1 VAGTKNLM
9 LLIFCHTITP
19 RLQYIVDFFSKELFE
34 EAIRITANY
43 DEFKSFAGAKLNYSE
58 SRLTENEFFIKSTS
72 LLFETGIE
80 PQNVQCF
87 EKNNYKAF
95 FPTQGD
101 WHFDIL
107 AASFYLLSRYEEY
120 LPHEKDMYGR
130 YAHTNSLAFREGF
143 LNIPL
148 VNIWLDAF
156 KKALQQQFPEIHFRR
171 PHFKCALSYDIDIA
185 YSYLEK
191 GFVRTAGGFAR
202 SVMHGKWSEVK
213 DRWQVLR
220 GRKKDPYDCFE
231 WLDALHLYCRLKPY
245 YFFLVAKSPS
255 QYDKNIDPGSP
266 LLQSLISYYAASYKI
281 GLHPSW
287 QSGDDDNLLREE
299 KEWLEVMADK
309 KIIHSRQHYI
319 RFTLPQTFRK
329 LIRAGIQKD
338 FSMGYGTIN
347 GFRASVCSSFA
358 WYDLEEEKT
367 TELLLYPFCFMDAN
381 ALYEQR
387 LMPGQ
392 AYNELLMY
400 YEQVKRL
407 KGIFISVW
415 HNFILGTD
423 KQAEGWRQM
432 FELFMKETVY
442 WDAYYDEV

>member
-1 VAGTKNLM
+1 M
-9 LLIFCHTITP
+9 LVLYCHTITP

-34 EAIRITANY
+34 EPIRITTNA
-43 DEFKSFAGAKLNYSE
+43 EQFKAVAAPKLNYS
-58 SRLTENEFFIKSTS
+58 STPFSGDEFFIANTS
-72 LLFETGIE
+72 LLFETGIRPLPITCLE
-80 PQNVQCF
+80 AHR
-87 EKNNYKAF
+87 YKAF
-95 FPTQGD
+95 FATRGD

-120 LPHEKDMYGR
+120 LPHKTDMYGR
-130 YAHTNSLAFREGF
+130 YDHANSLAFREGF
-143 LNIPL
+143 LHLPL
-148 VNIWLDAF
+148 VNIWIDAF
-156 KKALQQQFPEIHFRR
+156 KKALQEKFPDLRFRR
-171 PHFKCALSYDIDIA
+171 GHFKSMLTYDIDMA

-191 GFVRTAGGFAR
+191 GIVRTAGGFAR
-202 SVMHGKWSEVK
+202 SMLRGKWSEIN

-220 GRKKDPYDCFE
+220 GNKKDPFDCFE

-245 YFFLVAKSPS
+245 FFFLVAKHISK
-255 QYDKNIDPGSP
+255 YDKNINPASKLYQG
-266 LLQSLISYYAASYKI
+266 LISYYANSYKI

-287 QSGDDDNLLREE
+287 QSGDNDEALREE
-299 KEWLEVMADK
+299 LEWLEVMADK

-329 LIRAGIQKD
+329 LAKAGIQKD
-338 FSMGYGTIN
+338 FSMGYGSIN

-367 TELLLYPFCFMDAN
+367 TSLLLFPFCFMDAN
-381 ALYEQR
+381 SFYEQKQT
-387 LMPGQ
+387 PEQ
-392 AYNELLMY
+392 AYSELLMY

-423 KQAEGWRQM
+423 KQFTGWRGM

-442 WDAYYDEV
+442 WDAYYDGAYT

>member
-1 VAGTKNLM
+1 VAGSKNLM
-9 LLIFCHTITP
+9 LLLFSHTISP

-34 EAIRITANY
+34 EAIRITTDP
-43 DEFKSFAGAKLNYSE
+43 DEFKSFTGAKLNYSE
-58 SRLTENEFFIKSTS
+58 DRLTENEFFIKSAT

-80 PQNVQCF
+80 PQNIQCF

-107 AASFYLLSRYEEY
+107 AASFYLISRYEEY
-120 LPHEKDMYGR
+120 LPHEKDLYGR

-143 LNIPL
+143 LHIPL

-156 KKALQQQFPEIHFRR
+156 KKTLQQKYPGMHFRR
-171 PHFKCALSYDIDIA
+171 AHFKCALSYDIDIA

-202 SVMHGKWSEVK
+202 SVMQGKWFEVK

-220 GRKKDPYDCFE
+220 GSKKDPFDCFE

-245 YFFLVAKSPS
+245 YFFLVAKSTS
-255 QYDKNIDPGSP
+255 QYDKNIDPESRFM
-266 LLQSLISYYAASYKI
+266 QNLISYYAASYKI

-287 QSGDDDNLLREE
+287 QSGDDESLLREE

-347 GFRASVCSSFA
+347 GFRASACSSFA
-358 WYDLEEEKT
+358 WYDLEKEEST
-367 TELLLYPFCFMDAN
+367 SLLLYPFCFMDAN
-381 ALYEQR
+381 ALYEQQ
-387 LMPGQ
+387 LLPGQ
-392 AYNELLMY
+392 AYSELLMY

-423 KQAEGWRQM
+423 RQVAGWRQM